1 MTPHLSKSWHLTT
14 LSIPLLQT
22 ADSSADLYIYSYMEK
37 IDTIAQKD
45 YLPDLQ
51 DVLRAR
57 VPTTGIIEYTF
68 SLKKVIFRMV
78 DVGGQRS
85 QRRKWIHCFE
95 DVTSLIFVVALSE
108 YDQTLM
114 EAQSTVTTAS
124 LALSLEPIS
133 SL

>member
-1 MTPHLSKSWHLTT
+1 
-14 LSIPLLQT
+14 
-22 ADSSADLYIYSYMEK
+22 MEK

-124 LALSLEPIS
+124 LALSLEPIP